1 MDDNFSLG
9 YAMGQ
14 NSNGNNGSGWGMN
27 GWGDWILIILLF
39 AILGGG
45 FGGFGFGGFGGGAGF
60 QGMATRADINEGFAL
75 NNITSGITAI
85 QQGICDST
93 YALNNSIMQGF
104 HGVDNA
110 VCNLGYNMQQGFN
123 NLGFQTQ
130 QGFNTLGYAVKDCCC
145 ETQRMIERGFCDTNY
160 NLATNANN
168 IVQSGRAD
176 TDRVIAK
183 LDQMEA
189 ARQAEKIEALRMENQ
204 TLRVATGV
212 LNEIMTEAVALQQP
226 PSDKGKRL
234 KLYYIT
240 QVSVKPPT
248 FVIFVNDKELMH
260 FYYTRYLE
268 NKIREAFGFRGTSL
282 KFFIRERKEK
292 EQ

>member
-14 NSNGNNGSGWGMN
+14 NSNGNNGGGWGMN

-45 FGGFGFGGFGGGAGF
+45 FGGFGFGGFGGFGGGAGF

-123 NLGFQTQ
+123 TLGFQTQ

-145 ETQRMIERGFCDTNY
+145 ETQRMIERGICDTNY

-189 ARQAEKIEALRMENQ
+189 TRQAEKIEALRMENQ
-204 TLRVATGV
+204 TLRFQASQAQQNAFITA
-212 LNEIMTEAVALQQP
+212 NQEAQTAELIRRLGADCPV
-226 PSDKGKRL
+226 PSYL
-234 KLYYIT
+234 
-240 QVSVKPPT
+240 VNPPT
-248 FVIFVNDKELMH
+248 PVN
-260 FYYTRYLE
+260 FPTNCCGTVQFSNRGGCSCNQYT
-268 NKIREAFGFRGTSL
+268 
-282 KFFIRERKEK
+282 
-292 EQ
+292 